1 LTKNEKKN
9 ITASILQRLK
19 NYSQAQREDHGLTLS
34 NYAIER
40 FLYRLSISKYTE
52 EFVLKGAQLFRI
64 WTDKSYRPTRDLDLL
79 RFGSPDI
86 AGLVKIFQ
94 AVCNVETEVE
104 DGVVYLEESVRAEVI
119 REENE
124 YDGIRIKLEFK
135 IGRAGQFMQVD
146 IGFGDSVSPPATK
159 IQFPTILEMPSPN
172 LKAYTRDTVVAEKVE
187 AMIILGYANSRMK
200 DFYDVYKLSKEFDF
214 EWNTLKKSI
223 QLTFKKR
230 RTAIPNELPL
240 AFTEEFSGDSIK
252 QTQWNAFLRKN
263 SLVSISFPQAIE
275 GIKTFVEPI
284 FMAISN
290 SNDNNYIWSSRKGW
304 VT

>member
-1 LTKNEKKN
+1 MTKNEKKN

-40 FLYRLSISKYTE
+40 FLYRLSISKYAE
-52 EFVLKGAQLFRI
+52 QFVLKGAQLFQI

-94 AVCNVETEVE
+94 AVCNIKTEVE
-104 DGVVYLEESVRAEVI
+104 DGIVYLAESVRAEVI

-146 IGFGDSVSPPATK
+146 IGFGDSVSPPATE

-187 AMIILGYANSRMK
+187 AMISLGYANSRMK

-214 EWNTLKKSI
+214 EGKTLKKSI

-230 RTAIPNELPL
+230 RTAIPNETPL
-240 AFTEEFSGDSIK
+240 AFTAEFSDDSIK

-263 SLVSISFPQAIE
+263 SLESIPLTQVIE

-284 FMAISN
+284 FLAISN

-304 VT
+304 MT